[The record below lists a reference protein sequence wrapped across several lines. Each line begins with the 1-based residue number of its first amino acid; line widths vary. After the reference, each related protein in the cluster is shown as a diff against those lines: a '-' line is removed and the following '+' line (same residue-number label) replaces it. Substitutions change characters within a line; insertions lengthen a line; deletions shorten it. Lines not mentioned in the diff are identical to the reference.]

1 LPDRGLH
8 DGEAGVKKVDLR
20 KDYKAFY
27 SPSVKT
33 AQIVKIPAMKFLMVD
48 GHGDPNKS
56 PEYVEALQA
65 LYTTAYTLK
74 FGLKKSDGI
83 DFTVM
88 PLQGL
93 WWADDMNSFLAGRKD
108 EWQWTMMIA
117 LPGIITARQVK
128 QAVAQAIEKK
138 DLAGLA
144 RVRFEKF
151 TEGLVAQIMYLGPY
165 SAEGPTIET
174 LHEFIADNGYAR
186 SGKHHEIYMGDPR
199 RTAPSKLKTIIRQPI
214 RRETRS

>member
-1 LPDRGLH
+1 M
-8 DGEAGVKKVDLR
+8 KKIDLR
-20 KDYKAFY
+20 KDYKPFF
-27 SPSVKT
+27 SPSVKA

-48 GHGDPNKS
+48 GKGDPNKS
-56 PEYVEALQA
+56 PDYVEAMQA

-83 DFTVM
+83 DFTM
-88 PLQGL
+88 LPLEGL
-93 WWADDMNSFLAGRKD
+93 WWADDMNSFKAGRKD
-108 EWQWTMMIA
+108 EWYWTMMMA
-117 LPGIITARQVK
+117 LPNVVTAKQVK
-128 QAVAQAIEKK
+128 QAVAQATEKK
-138 DLAGLA
+138 GLPGLT
-144 RVRFEKF
+144 RLRFEKF
-151 TEGLVAQIMYLGPY
+151 TEGLVAQIMHIGSY

-174 LHEFIADNGYAR
+174 LHEFIAENGYAR

>member
-1 LPDRGLH
+1 M
-8 DGEAGVKKVDLR
+8 KKIDLR
-20 KDYKAFY
+20 KDYKPFY
-27 SPSVKT
+27 SPSVKA
-33 AQIVKIPAMKFLMVD
+33 AQIVRIPAMKFLMVD
-48 GHGDPNKS
+48 GKGDPNKS
-56 PEYVEALQA
+56 PDYVDALQA

-93 WWADDMNSFLAGRKD
+93 WWADDMTSFTAGRKD
-108 EWQWTMMIA
+108 EWYWTMMMA
-117 LPGIITARQVK
+117 LPNVVTAKQVN
-128 QAVAQAIEKK
+128 QAVAQATEKK
-138 DLAGLA
+138 GLPGLA
-144 RVRFEKF
+144 RLRFEKF
-151 TEGLVAQIMYLGPY
+151 SEGLVAQIMHIGSY

-174 LHEFIADNGYAR
+174 LHEFIAENGYAR